1 MEPYSNLNLAIRDF
15 ASFESCYRVSNFLI
29 FVIREN
35 EFIMSVNH
43 DPLFFRFVNCAR
55 DHPLNDP
62 LCSLQEDSPQVWE

>member
-15 ASFESCYRVSNFLI
+15 PSFKNCYRVSNFLI

-55 DHPLNDP
+55 DPP
-62 LCSLQEDSPQVWE
+62 VRPSF